1 MERPVAIVTGAANNI
16 GRAVAQEL
24 SASHSV
30 VLLDIADTT
39 GLAAQF
45 PHAVSVKG
53 DVTSE
58 EACSSTVTAAGRLGA
73 LKAVVHCA
81 GITQPA
87 VPVSELSRTDWDKV
101 LHVNL
106 TGSFVL
112 AKAAVPALIAAAPS
126 ALVLISSRAGKT
138 GYAGFGQALSASKA
152 HYAASKAGVNS
163 LVKSLAIELAG
174 HGVRV
179 NGIAPGAIATDMIDP
194 SRWETIAAA
203 VPLKRIGTPVDIA
216 QAARFLIDPH
226 ASGYITGQV
235 LNVNGG
241 TLME

>member
-16 GRAVAQEL
+16 GRAIAQEL

-39 GLAAQF
+39 GLAAQL
-45 PHAVSVKG
+45 PHAVSVTG

-58 EACSSTVTAAGRLGA
+58 EACASAVAVAGQLGA

-81 GITQPA
+81 GITQPT
-87 VPVSELSRTDWDKV
+87 VPVSGLSRADWDKV
-101 LHVNL
+101 LRVNL

-112 AKAAVPALIAAAPS
+112 AKAAIAALVAAAPS

-163 LVKSLAIELAG
+163 LVKSLAIELAE

-179 NGIAPGAIATDMIDP
+179 NGIAPGAIATDMIDR
-194 SRWETIAAA
+194 SRWEAIAAA

-216 QAARFLIDPH
+216 QAARFLIDPR
-226 ASGYITGQV
+226 ASGYITGQI